1 MASQEDINVFAP
13 DLLDLAVTGYEENVP
28 LTAQIAAGFTPP
40 GMAAD
45 VLAATKYG
53 RDAARD
59 FTQGRLGQGGANLG
73 IAALS
78 GLGAIPLI
86 GDLARGPKSFLK
98 GMVKTKTQPGG
109 ISNLTSQDPRF
120 ALTRH
125 QEDLFT
131 GNPVADAN
139 RMYDRAIRIG
149 PEFKTQMDDIAKEF
163 NLETTL
169 PEFGIKIDGDT
180 LLPVGTTKK
189 IPRMVEKART
199 KYGGDTSQV
208 TDPIRTRIVV
218 NTPAEEEAVAKL
230 IGQRYDVFDK
240 GREIKPGTGFVDR
253 KINLKFTGSNGERL
267 VAEGG
272 IITAPMWRAGDQAHK
287 KYERFRSLFP
297 QGMPTDPTELGKLSR
312 KIRLEGEQLQKE
324 MAVIFKNAKD
334 QIDPDFYF
342 TGKGISGLHGSPAKF
357 EKFDMT
363 KVPLDEFGMPKGLD
377 RYGRGHYFTARNI
390 EGKKTTASY
399 AGDDGFVYKV
409 EVPSDKLL
417 RVAEP
422 LSRQHP
428 TLRKKLKEILP
439 DDFVKKDPTGK
450 EIEFFVENGPP
461 LTSASKLSFDEQLK
475 RSKKIAASF
484 NDPKGVKFSAYGSP
498 KKLPYGGKIFS
509 EADGSANM
517 VVPDDSIIKITKR
530 SSKTDVKKFASGG
543 YVTAGNSG
551 RSLPITPNL
560 FSNDVLDIFSPSTKK
575 SATWLGSASVQSSLP
590 GDIKYPKSS
599 SPTGSKMAGPSS
611 HVKYNV
617 SIDSSL
623 QKFTNNYNPNDVN
636 VFGVE

>member
-1 MASQEDINVFAP
+1 MASQDNINVFAP
-13 DLLDLAVTGYEENVP
+13 DLLDKAVTGYEENVP
-28 LTAQIAAGFTPP
+28 LVAQIAAGFTPP

-45 VLAATKYG
+45 VAAATKYG
-53 RDAARD
+53 RDAFRD
-59 FTQGRLGQGGANLG
+59 FSQGRLGEGGANLG

-86 GDLARGPKSFLK
+86 GDLARGPKSILK
-98 GMVKTKTQPGG
+98 QMVKADTPTGG
-109 ISNLTSQDPRF
+109 ISSLPKDPRYG
-120 ALTRH
+120 LTRH

-139 RMYDRAIRIG
+139 RMYDRALRIG

-169 PEFGIKIDGDT
+169 PEFGIRIDGDT

-189 IPRMVEKART
+189 IPRMVEKARD
-199 KYGGDTSQV
+199 KYQGDMSQL

-240 GREIKPGTGFVDR
+240 GRDVKPGTGFVDR
-253 KINLKFTGSNGERL
+253 KINLKFTGSNGEPL
-267 VAEGG
+267 VAEVG
-272 IITAPMWRAGDQAHK
+272 IITAPMWRAGDEVHK

-297 QGMPTDPTELGKLSR
+297 QGMPTDPAELGKLGR

-342 TGKGISGLHGSPAKF
+342 TGKGITGLHGSPAKF
-357 EKFDMT
+357 DKFDLS
-363 KVPLDEFGMPKGLD
+363 KGPLDEFGMPKGLD
-377 RYGRGHYFTARNI
+377 RYGRGHYFTARTTK
-390 EGKKTTASY
+390 GKQTVASY
-399 AGDDGFVYKV
+399 AGEDGFVYKV

-417 RVAEP
+417 RVSEP

-439 DDFVKKDPTGK
+439 EDFVKKDPTGN
-450 EIEFFVENGPP
+450 EISSYVENGPP
-461 LTSASKLSFDEQLK
+461 ITSASKLSIDEQLK
-475 RSKKIAASF
+475 RADKISASF
-484 NDPKGVKFSAYGSP
+484 NDPDGVKFAAYGSP
-498 KKLPYGGKIFS
+498 KKVPYGGKII
-509 EADGSANM
+509 DGRDGAVKM
-517 VVPDDSIIKITKR
+517 VVPDESIIKILKR

-543 YVTAGNSG
+543 YVTSGSTG

-575 SATWLGSASVQSSLP
+575 SATWLGVATVQSSLP

-599 SPTGSKMAGPSS
+599 SPTGSKTAGPSS
-611 HVKYNV
+611 HVKNNV
-617 SIDSSL
+617 SIRPSL

>member
-28 LTAQIAAGFTPP
+28 LAAQIAAGFTPP

-86 GDLARGPKSFLK
+86 GDLARGPKSFLQA
-98 GMVKTKTQPGG
+98 MVKTKTQPGG

-180 LLPVGTTKK
+180 LLPAGTTKK

-208 TDPIRTRIVV
+208 TDPIRSRIVV

-240 GREIKPGTGFVDR
+240 GRDIKPGTGFVDR

-267 VAEGG
+267 VAEVG
-272 IITAPMWRAGDQAHK
+272 IITAPMWRAGDLAHK

-297 QGMPTDPTELGKLSR
+297 QGMPTDPTELGKLGR

-324 MAVIFKNAKD
+324 MSVVFKNAKE
-334 QIDPDFYF
+334 QIDPSFY
-342 TGKGISGLHGSPAKF
+342 
-357 EKFDMT
+357 D
-363 KVPLDEFGMPKGLD
+363 V
-377 RYGRGHYFTARNI
+377 
-390 EGKKTTASY
+390 
-399 AGDDGFVYKV
+399 
-409 EVPSDKLL
+409 
-417 RVAEP
+417 
-422 LSRQHP
+422 
-428 TLRKKLKEILP
+428 
-439 DDFVKKDPTGK
+439 
-450 EIEFFVENGPP
+450 
-461 LTSASKLSFDEQLK
+461 
-475 RSKKIAASF
+475 
-484 NDPKGVKFSAYGSP
+484 
-498 KKLPYGGKIFS
+498 
-509 EADGSANM
+509 
-517 VVPDDSIIKITKR
+517 
-530 SSKTDVKKFASGG
+530 VKKFAEGG

-599 SPTGSKMAGPSS
+599 SPTGSKTAGPSS

-636 VFGVE
+636 VFEVE